1 MQQYERA
8 VADSRYTLL
17 ILSPAFLADVWAAY
31 ANTLS
36 SHLSVNQQR
45 PRLIPLIYAA
55 CDLSLGIDALKKLDC
70 TTPQGYT
77 ASLAD
82 LRALLSQPLDA
93 PPAPPPQA
101 GPSHTGVGD
110 ASAFIHEKTRGLVGR
125 DWVCTAVQAFVQ
137 DPQRSSG
144 YFVLSGEPGIGKSS
158 IAAELVRR
166 FGWAHHF
173 NRRTAGIVT
182 CVTAWRNLAAQLL
195 SRHPLP
201 LRHPPLDRP
210 NDAFDGAYVN
220 DLLTMVSRA
229 LPPGQREVI
238 VIDALDEA
246 DRTGLPAGAN
256 VLLLPSVLPPG
267 LFLIVTLR
275 PDQNDKRRVD
285 TSHLQI
291 EEGRHDFPLY
301 EDDAGNLDDLRRYVA
316 ARIASVPAAR
326 ACSCLQVTPT
336 EQLSRANQVFLA
348 RAAAESTEAVKG
360 QPPQTTQRLRVL
372 HALKGTPGESFVL
385 TRAAGQQ
392 STCDRIFTAEEV
404 AVVFAGEKDSVSL
417 CSGNQPLPLQLPRL
431 AELLRA
437 AGATQEVPLCRP
449 SNRRSRW
456 GRLTTTSAV
465 SGRARLIAPV

>member
-1 MQQYERA
+1 M
-8 VADSRYTLL
+8 ADSRYTLL

-93 PPAPPPQA
+93 PPAPPSQA

-166 FGWAHHF
+166 FGWVHHV

-182 CVTAWRNLAAQLL
+182 CATAWRNLA
-195 SRHPLP
+195 S
-201 LRHPPLDRP
+201 
-210 NDAFDGAYVN
+210 
-220 DLLTMVSRA
+220 
-229 LPPGQREVI
+229 
-238 VIDALDEA
+238 
-246 DRTGLPAGAN
+246 PAGSGSFSKPR
-256 VLLLPSVLPPG
+256 PSAFPSR
-267 LFLIVTLR
+267 R
-275 PDQNDKRRVD
+275 P
-285 TSHLQI
+285 
-291 EEGRHDFPLY
+291 
-301 EDDAGNLDDLRRYVA
+301 
-316 ARIASVPAAR
+316 
-326 ACSCLQVTPT
+326 
-336 EQLSRANQVFLA
+336 
-348 RAAAESTEAVKG
+348 
-360 QPPQTTQRLRVL
+360 
-372 HALKGTPGESFVL
+372 GTPSMATVAPGSAWTSSASTVWSR
-385 TRAAGQQ
+385 RAY
-392 STCDRIFTAEEV
+392 
-404 AVVFAGEKDSVSL
+404 
-417 CSGNQPLPLQLPRL
+417 
-431 AELLRA
+431 
-437 AGATQEVPLCRP
+437 GA
-449 SNRRSRW
+449 
-456 GRLTTTSAV
+456 
-465 SGRARLIAPV
+465 